1 MGCTEVGHSH
11 PWPTSGTHSSYNHVR
26 SDATFAPAPRSSNA
40 WKYAWFLRRHVRAVN
55 CKTETNKATHDLDVA
70 TVWFVHL
77 ARRFRSACS
86 YSTRKEQSSKDKK
99 KAKTIPKEE
108 GDDDGDEESEPE
120 EGRTEKGAIS
130 VGSSWAQQP
139 S

>member
-11 PWPTSGTHSSYNHVR
+11 PW
-26 SDATFAPAPRSSNA
+26 
-40 WKYAWFLRRHVRAVN
+40 FLRRHVCAVN
-55 CKTETNKATHDLDVA
+55 CKTETNKATYDLDVA
-70 TVWFVHL
+70 TVWFVPL
-77 ARRFRSACS
+77 ARRVSK
-86 YSTRKEQSSKDKK
+86 YVLTNSTRKEQSAKDKK
-99 KAKTIPKEE
+99 KAKTMPKEE

-139 S
+139 L